1 MSIADVE
8 AADPSAPPKA
18 TRREWIGLAVIAL
31 PCVLYSI
38 DLTVLNLAVPALST
52 DLHPSATELLWSVD
66 IYGFMVAGWLITM
79 GTLGDRI
86 GRRRML
92 MAGAA
97 AFGAASLLAAFST
110 TADMLIAARALLGV
124 AGATIAPSTLS
135 LIRNMFRDSGQ
146 RTFAMGVWGT
156 SYAAGGLIGPVL
168 GGMMLQHF
176 AWGSVFLLAVPVM
189 GLLRVTVPHLLP
201 EYRDPNAGRLD
212 LVSAGLSLIAVL
224 SAIYGMKRIAEEGPS
239 ALAAAV
245 VLAGVAL
252 GIAFV
257 RRQRHLADP
266 LIDLNL
272 FRLRAFSTALAMN
285 MLGCLVLLGTF
296 FLIAQYLQLVLGLRP
311 LAAALWS
318 LPLAAAVTAG
328 SMLAPLVVSRS
339 RPATVVAAGRALLA
353 LGLALLTQVGRG
365 GLPILVTAMVIL
377 SIGLG
382 PTFVLT
388 TDLIVGS
395 APPERAGAA
404 GAVSETGAELGG
416 VLGIAI
422 LGSIGTAAYRNVM
435 ADTIPNGVPPEAA
448 AAARGTLSGAVA
460 TAEALGDPS
469 GTALL
474 AASRT
479 AFIQALELTSG
490 LCAVIALASAVAA
503 MVLLWDAC
511 RVRTH

>member
-1 MSIADVE
+1 
-8 AADPSAPPKA
+8 
-18 TRREWIGLAVIAL
+18 
-31 PCVLYSI
+31 
-38 DLTVLNLAVPALST
+38 
-52 DLHPSATELLWSVD
+52 VD

-285 MLGCLVLLGTF
+285 MLGCLVLLDTF

-318 LPLAAAVTAG
+318 LPSAAAVTAG

>member
-1 MSIADVE
+1 M
-8 AADPSAPPKA
+8 
-18 TRREWIGLAVIAL
+18 
-31 PCVLYSI
+31 
-38 DLTVLNLAVPALST
+38 
-52 DLHPSATELLWSVD
+52 
-66 IYGFMVAGWLITM
+66 
-79 GTLGDRI
+79 
-86 GRRRML
+86 
-92 MAGAA
+92 
-97 AFGAASLLAAFST
+97 
-110 TADMLIAARALLGV
+110 
-124 AGATIAPSTLS
+124 
-135 LIRNMFRDSGQ
+135 
-146 RTFAMGVWGT
+146 
-156 SYAAGGLIGPVL
+156 
-168 GGMMLQHF
+168 
-176 AWGSVFLLAVPVM
+176 
-189 GLLRVTVPHLLP
+189 
-201 EYRDPNAGRLD
+201 
-212 LVSAGLSLIAVL
+212 SLIAVL

-448 AAARGTLSGAVA
+448 AAPRGTLSGAVA